1 MKRFAAIC
9 LALVLSLP
17 LCMGQNQ
24 QRKEI
29 ERLQK
34 EIEAIDAQIKAN
46 DSKSADAA
54 ARLALVRSKIG
65 STKQLVSQ
73 SEKELKSIDSQI
85 RSTRKELAETQEKL
99 DNSLAYYESLV
110 KSAYISRDVRFRFLY
125 ILSGKSLSQIV
136 RRFDY
141 LRSASDNLRA
151 EAESIS
157 RTKLELEQRQ
167 ASLDSLKTQSSLVFK
182 RHKAE
187 LQSLNKAE
195 SKEQQIVKDLK
206 NNKKKY
212 QAEIKNKK
220 KQIEQL
226 NKKIA
231 EIIAAQEAKRKSKTP
246 SEYEKA
252 LSKEFLAGKGKLPMP
267 VDGTV
272 VGFYGKHKHPVYKNV
287 DLPFNNGI
295 NISTA
300 ADAKVHSVFE
310 GVVSQIVVMPGY
322 NQCVLLQH
330 GEYFTF
336 YCKLKNVNVKSGDKV
351 WAGDVLGTVDTI
363 AGETQLH
370 FQLWK
375 GTSSQDPLPWLEH

>member
-1 MKRFAAIC
+1 M
-9 LALVLSLP
+9 
-17 LCMGQNQ
+17 
-24 QRKEI
+24 
-29 ERLQK
+29 
-34 EIEAIDAQIKAN
+34 
-46 DSKSADAA
+46 
-54 ARLALVRSKIG
+54 
-65 STKQLVSQ
+65 
-73 SEKELKSIDSQI
+73 
-85 RSTRKELAETQEKL
+85 
-99 DNSLAYYESLV
+99 
-110 KSAYISRDVRFRFLY
+110 
-125 ILSGKSLSQIV
+125 
-136 RRFDY
+136 
-141 LRSASDNLRA
+141 
-151 EAESIS
+151 
-157 RTKLELEQRQ
+157 
-167 ASLDSLKTQSSLVFK
+167 
-182 RHKAE
+182 
-187 LQSLNKAE
+187 
-195 SKEQQIVKDLK
+195 
-206 NNKKKY
+206 
-212 QAEIKNKK
+212 
-220 KQIEQL
+220 

-267 VDGTV
+267 VEGTV